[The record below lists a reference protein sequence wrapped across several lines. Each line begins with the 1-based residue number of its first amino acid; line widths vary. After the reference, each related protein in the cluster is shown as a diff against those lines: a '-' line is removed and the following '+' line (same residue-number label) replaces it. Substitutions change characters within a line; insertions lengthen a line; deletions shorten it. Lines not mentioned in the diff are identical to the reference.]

1 MQKNLGEIMS
11 SDLAQP
17 NPHFLHHHGVYSL
30 GLLGGADS
38 PGGGLVGLQAKGF
51 PSGAQHVPV
60 TVPRSLEKLHCVPLL
75 NLLQASMASGG
86 GLGCGPT
93 SFGGWDIATCAQPM
107 IMSVVRIADLVNRIV
122 GLLVYLCGSSEF
134 AGDSVHHD
142 CGGILSSSASLPH
155 ADWGF

>member
-1 MQKNLGEIMS
+1 MS

-17 NPHFLHHHGVYSL
+17 NPHFLHHHGLYSL

-60 TVPRSLEKLHCVPLL
+60 TVPRSLENLHCVPLL
-75 NLLQASMASGG
+75 KLLQASMASGG
-86 GLGCGPT
+86 GPGCGPT
-93 SFGGWDIATCAQPM
+93 SSGSSDIATCAKLM
-107 IMSVVRIADLVNRIV
+107 IMSVVRIATLVNRIV
-122 GLLVYLCGSSEF
+122 GLLVVDFCGSSEF

-142 CGGILSSSASLPH
+142 CGGILSASASLLH
-155 ADWGF
+155 GDWGF

>member
-1 MQKNLGEIMS
+1 MS

-38 PGGGLVGLQAKGF
+38 PGGGRVGLQAKGF

-75 NLLQASMASGG
+75 KLLQASMASGG
-86 GLGCGPT
+86 GLGCGPA
-93 SFGGWDIATCAQPM
+93 SFGDWGIAGCAKPM
-107 IMSVVRIADLVNRIV
+107 IMSVVRIAALVNRIV
-122 GLLVYLCGSSEF
+122 GLLVVDLCGSSEF

-142 CGGILSSSASLPH
+142 CGGILSASAPLLH
-155 ADWGF
+155 ADWGL